1 MQDCVEIDVNVV
13 CTTRWNMKLLYTEV
27 DTIETE
33 LCIDL
38 MKDTELLARF
48 DPQTFGRDVSPSAH
62 SHENSSKSAT

>member
-1 MQDCVEIDVNVV
+1 
-13 CTTRWNMKLLYTEV
+13 MKLLYTEV